1 MAHETFIDTSGF
13 YALLVEADSAH
24 AAAVRWLV
32 GARSRKTRVIT
43 TDYVLDETA
52 TLLKARGHAALVGAF
67 FDQLDRSEVCTILPV
82 DRDQFN
88 RARAFFVKHAD
99 HDYSFTD
106 CTSFVIMGERG
117 IRESLSKDAHFAE
130 AGFKP
135 LLA

>member
-24 AAAVRWLV
+24 AAAVRWLTA
-32 GARSRKTRVIT
+32 ARSRKTRVVT

-52 TLLKARGHAALVGAF
+52 TLLKARGHRDLAGAF
-67 FDQLDRSEVCTILPV
+67 FEQLDRSEVCTVLSV

-88 RARAFFVKHAD
+88 RARTFFVRHAD

-106 CTSFVIMGERG
+106 CTSFVVMGERG
-117 IRESLSKDAHFAE
+117 IREALSKDAHFEE

-135 LLA
+135 LLV

>member
-1 MAHETFIDTSGF
+1 MAHETFSDTSGF

-24 AAAVRWLV
+24 AAAARWLAV
-32 GARSRKTRVIT
+32 ARARKVRVVT

-52 TLLKARGHAALVGAF
+52 TLLKARGRRELAGALF
-67 FDQLDRSEVCTILPV
+67 EQLDRSEVCTVLPV
-82 DRDQFN
+82 DRDQFD

-106 CTSFVIMGERG
+106 CTSFVVMAERG
-117 IRESLSKDAHFAE
+117 IRAALSKDAHFAE

-135 LLA
+135 LLV